1 MKTGLEQVHL
11 QGIHTNGQEV
21 QEEILNTSD
30 H

>member
-11 QGIHTNGQEV
+11 QGIHTHGREI
-21 QEEILNTSD
+21 QEEILNTTD